1 MLSPLSN
8 QAAERRGWRGILR
21 SGIIILLADASE
33 YRAACRCCINLIYSI
48 INLTVIFNP
57 ETPIKQPINI
67 AVIGVG
73 KIARDQHFPAIAA
86 NRCFNLSATVS
97 SHAGTAGVPNFDSI
111 EALIDSGIAV
121 TAVAVC
127 TPPQVR
133 GEIACKAIA
142 AGYAVMLEK
151 PPAATL
157 SEFAVIR
164 RHASERNVSLFATWH
179 SRHAAMVPA
188 ARSWLADRTVIA
200 GRVAWCEDVRRWH
213 PGQNWLWAPG
223 GLGVFDP
230 GINAF
235 SILTE
240 ILPQQPHVAE
250 AMLDIPANAHT
261 PIAAQLKIKTGDAD
275 LTVELDFLQVGPQ
288 RWEIELDTECGQR
301 LRLTDGGSHLSI
313 NDGPVQSGSNEEY
326 PSLYRRFAELIA
338 LNQIE
343 ADEAPLRLVADAM
356 LIGQM
361 RRVEAFIE

>member
-1 MLSPLSN
+1 M
-8 QAAERRGWRGILR
+8 
-21 SGIIILLADASE
+21 ADASVNWS
-33 YRAACRCCINLIYSI
+33 ACRCCINLIYSI
-48 INLTVIFNP
+48 IKQTVIFNP
-57 ETPIKQPINI
+57 DTPIKQTINI

-86 NRCFNLSATVS
+86 NSQFNLSATVS

-111 EALIDSGIAV
+111 EALIDSGIAI

-157 SEFAVIR
+157 AEFADIR
-164 RHASERNVSLFATWH
+164 RRARERGVSLFATWH

-188 ARSWLADRTVIA
+188 ARNWLADRTVIA
-200 GRVAWCEDVRRWH
+200 GRVTWCEDVRRWH

-240 ILPQQPHVAE
+240 ILPQQPVVVGV
-250 AMLDIPANAHT
+250 MLDIPANAHT
-261 PIAAQLKIKTGDAD
+261 PIAARLKLKTGEAD
-275 LTVELDFLQVGPQ
+275 LTVELDFLQAGPQ
-288 RWEIELDTECGQR
+288 SWEIELDTVCGQR
-301 LRLTDGGSHLSI
+301 LCLFDGGSQLSI
-313 NDGPVQSGSNEEY
+313 NGGPTQTGNNDEY
-326 PSLYRRFAELIA
+326 PSLYARFAELIA

-356 LIGQM
+356 LIGQI